1 MVPGSWKLEVLT
13 KINSASRDLDQLIF
27 LIIKHEAKNPCLLII
42 HQSADCLPDN
52 RAKIRLEDKKIS
64 FFDPKISE
72 KAEFQHLPVR
82 LKIFW

>member
-27 LIIKHEAKNPCLLII
+27 LIIKYKPKNPCLLII
-42 HQSADCLPDN
+42 YQSADCLADN
-52 RAKIRLEDKKIS
+52 RTKNRLEDKKIS
-64 FFDPKISE
+64 FFDPKFLE
-72 KAEFQHLPVR
+72 NAEFQHLPVR

>member
-1 MVPGSWKLEVLT
+1 MVPGSWKIEVLT

-72 KAEFQHLPVR
+72 NAEIQLLCHQV
-82 LKIFW
+82 KI